1 MSRVI
6 FFHQSGRFHGT
17 IRVTVAVGISFHHT
31 WAFPWYN
38 QNDGSRAQFPFLSS
52 EISNNINFESSCMLK
67 LPSISSSG
75 LGSQVNQF
83 ATLSLLLFM
92 TQRGV
97 PSSTSDLG
105 VLTTSPVDKLVTGD
119 VRLGI
124 LQTVNINE

>member
-1 MSRVI
+1 
-6 FFHQSGRFHGT
+6 
-17 IRVTVAVGISFHHT
+17 
-31 WAFPWYN
+31 
-38 QNDGSRAQFPFLSS
+38 
-52 EISNNINFESSCMLK
+52 MLK
-67 LPSISSSG
+67 LPSITSSG
-75 LGSQVNQF
+75 LGSQVNHF
-83 ATLSLLLFM
+83 ATLSLVLFM